1 MEGIIEA
8 LSAPADGMKPLEFSS
23 EFSQNFLMQFKAC
36 LRKQSL
42 IYWRSPEYNV
52 VRLFFTAIA
61 AVIFG
66 SIFWNVGMK
75 RYIFILGL
83 FQFSVH
89 FKFTFLT

>member
-1 MEGIIEA
+1 MEAIIEE
-8 LSAPADGMKPLEFSS
+8 LSDPADGMKPLKFSS
-23 EFSQNFLMQFKAC
+23 EFSQNFITQFKAC

-61 AVIFG
+61 ALIFG

-75 RYIFILGL
+75 R
-83 FQFSVH
+83 
-89 FKFTFLT
+89 

>member
-1 MEGIIEA
+1 VEAIIEE
-8 LSAPADGMKPLEFSS
+8 LSDPADGVKPLKFSS
-23 EFSQNFLMQFKAC
+23 EFSQNFITQFKAC

-61 AVIFG
+61 ALIFG

-75 RYIFILGL
+75 R
-83 FQFSVH
+83 
-89 FKFTFLT
+89 